1 MFLSTDNMG
10 QVTGVDVKDYLKN
23 SRFVPMGLKNVCDAY
38 NNGLICKETFPIEK
52 IAAFYEYCDSFYSA
66 QYMATDQ
73 TRASYSLSTMVL
85 YTLLNEEQKSFWY
98 EFVVRDYYGM
108 LHQVSD
114 INYTITMDNIFTP
127 SYLFM
132 PLESY
137 LMMFDLLRYRIE
149 NNKSGYKSK
158 KVKELVIDFGNKMRP
173 EYSEAYK
180 EYVVKTLGKDGKKY
194 LMEASLGGK

>member
-149 NNKSGYKSK
+149 NNKSGYKGK

-173 EYSEAYK
+173 EYFETYK